1 MAQPATIT
9 SVDIGTS
16 NITSILAMYDPTLS
30 QYKILGHM
38 TVPSRGVKKGIVVD
52 IDQVTAC
59 IEDCLEKAER
69 MAGVAATNVIVSV
82 GGPHIASLNS
92 HGIVAI
98 ADPKGDISSDDI
110 ERVIEAAK
118 AVSLPSN
125 RQVLL
130 VSPKQYTVDGQAEIR
145 SPIGMNGVRLEVDCH
160 IITASSTNL
169 RNLDRVLETVD
180 VQNDAFVFS
189 AVASADCVLTDSEK
203 DLGVC
208 IVDVG
213 AGKIDMCVYIEGALH
228 HTLSVPIG
236 AKHITSDLAIGL
248 RLPLEVAEELK
259 IYLSKHYIPS
269 DGRKALELPDI
280 SSFLAQGEASDY
292 TAKSVYENIITARL
306 EEIVE
311 FVQSELEK
319 THLLKSLPA
328 GVVFVGGGANT
339 IGLLDVAK
347 QVLRMPVRIGKIN
360 MKLTGLSGDLMD
372 PKYACALGLLSH
384 NSEQSQRLSARGR
397 GDVRSISKLMSGSGS
412 VQMGSILKKVKSF
425 FHQFLP

>member
-1 MAQPATIT
+1 MAHPATIT
-9 SVDIGTS
+9 SIDIGTS
-16 NITSILAMYDPTLS
+16 NITSILAMYDPALE

-52 IDQVTAC
+52 IDQVTTC

-69 MAGVAATNVIVSV
+69 MAGVAATEVIVSV

-98 ADPKGDISSDDI
+98 SDPKGDISTDDI
-110 ERVIEAAK
+110 ERVIEAAR

-130 VSPKQYTVDGQAEIR
+130 VSPKQYTVDGQSEIR
-145 SPIGMNGVRLEVDCH
+145 SPIGMNGIRLEVDCH

-180 VQNDAFVFS
+180 VQNDAFVFT
-189 AVASADCVLTDSEK
+189 AVASAASVLTDSEK

-208 IVDVG
+208 LVDLG
-213 AGKIDMCVYIEGALH
+213 AGKLDMCVYIEGALH

-259 IYLSKHYIPS
+259 LFLSKQYVPS

-280 SSFLAQGEASDY
+280 SSYLAQGEASDY

-311 FVQSELEK
+311 FVHSELDK
-319 THLLKSLPA
+319 NHLLKSLPA

-339 IGLLDVAK
+339 IGLLDIAK
-347 QVLRMPVRIGKIN
+347 QILRMPVRVGKIN
-360 MKLTGLSGDLMD
+360 MKLSGVSGDLMD
-372 PKYACALGLLSH
+372 PRYACALGLLMH
-384 NSEQSQRLSARGR
+384 NSEDSLSTSSRSR
-397 GDVRSISKLMSGSGS
+397 GDARSISKLMNGAGSM
-412 VQMGSILKKVKSF
+412 QMGGIFKKIKTF